1 MKKGFTLVEMA
12 IALVILGLIIAI
24 GLPLLGLLTKQ
35 NKLTETRTIIKE
47 EKIALVGF
55 AQIHGRLP
63 WADTNGD
70 GQEDTNQHTGYLPYV
85 TLGIRGKDA
94 WLQSIYY
101 DVNDKLANASDLSN
115 FCQILTQLSTNNT
128 ADYPQT
134 SSGEMAAVFFSPGEN
149 RHPDGKDSDVNSS
162 SNDRVYEDEAKTIT
176 ENNDDVV
183 GELSLTY
190 LAGLLCTGSGS
201 GSGSGSNNCTTYTI
215 RVTNQA
221 GTKYAT
227 VGNRICQRLPSGRTR
242 TYRNQS
248 PNTSIKI
255 FQNQLL
261 CIRNFSPIFSKTA
274 EESDVNGDCTSEII
288 CSILG
293 CTSQ

>member
-35 NKLTETRTIIKE
+35 NKLTETQTIIKE

-55 AQIHGRLP
+55 AQTHGRLP

-70 GQEDTNQHTGYLPYV
+70 GREDANQHTGHLPYA

-94 WLQSIYY
+94 WLQPIYY
-101 DVNDKLANASDLSN
+101 DVNDKLANSSDLSN

-128 ADYPQT
+128 PDYPQT

-149 RHPDGKDSDVNSS
+149 HHPDGKDSDVNSS
-162 SNDRVYEDEAKTIT
+162 SNDRIYEAEAKTIA

-190 LAGLLCTGSGS
+190 LAGLLCTQS
-201 GSGSGSNNCTTYTI
+201 GSGSGSNSCTTYAVRI
-215 RVTNQA
+215 TNQT

-227 VGNRICQRLPSGRTR
+227 VGNRRCQRLRAGRTR
-242 TYRNQS
+242 TYRNQPS
-248 PNTSIKI
+248 NTSIRI
-255 FQNQLL
+255 FRSHLL
-261 CIRNFSPIFSKTA
+261 CIGNFSPIFSKTA
-274 EESDVNGDCTSEII
+274 EGSDVNGDCTADII
-288 CSILG
+288 CSLLN
-293 CTSQ
+293 CSSQ